1 MSTVEHSSKNVVLR
15 YLASAY
21 EGTLKEQDH
30 YRELFNQS
38 MDNETSDT
46 IKAKISEEGWK
57 AVLEIM
63 QDCYYPP
70 ENDERGKFLKI
81 SHDQEL
87 NHLILEKIADKQ
99 IRHKTYFFNELMEQ
113 TQRIKAMAMFC
124 KRIGKLDG
132 RGEMVFNFWM
142 KRSSMQ
148 IIHEEAVEMGLE
160 DRAISTQQVIDA
172 TDKMADLIISE
183 EDININVL

>member
-87 NHLILEKIADKQ
+87 NHLKLEKIADKQ

-132 RGEMVFNFWM
+132 RGAMVFNFWM
-142 KRSSMQ
+142 MRSSMQ